1 MLSHIGT
8 QDKRGNECS
17 YLSIY
22 LAIHYLAIYIYI
34 CLSIRLYLS
43 MYLYPYLCLYVS
55 EVYDENIS
63 DEFSSLKTR
72 KVKL

>member
-1 MLSHIGT
+1 MLSHMET

-22 LAIHYLAIYIYI
+22 LYIIYLAMYIYI
-34 CLSIRLYLS
+34 CLPIHLYLS
-43 MYLYPYLCLYVS
+43 MYLYPYLCFYVS